1 MGGLFTPI
9 IDKND
14 KIMKKVFL
22 GLAIVLTMV
31 LAYACGTR
39 GQKAVEVEEEV
50 TEVAD
55 TTLVEAPADS
65 LAVVAE

>member
-1 MGGLFTPI
+1 
-9 IDKND
+9 
-14 KIMKKVFL
+14 MKKVFL